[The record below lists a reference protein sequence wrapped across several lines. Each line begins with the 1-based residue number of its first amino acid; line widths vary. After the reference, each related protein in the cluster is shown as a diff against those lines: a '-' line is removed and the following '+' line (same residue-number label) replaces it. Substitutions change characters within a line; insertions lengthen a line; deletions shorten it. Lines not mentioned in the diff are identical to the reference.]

1 MFKNIEVDLDKKVS
15 DLKDQI
21 YDLTEVPQSRQK
33 IIVGAKTLKANDNL
47 RNHILKE
54 GTLIIMI
61 GEKEG
66 A

>member
-1 MFKNIEVDLDKKVS
+1 
-15 DLKDQI
+15 
-21 YDLTEVPQSRQK
+21 LTEVPQSRQK

-66 A
+66 T